1 MEYNGVT
8 ILQFFT
14 QLQKWFVISNGDNLK
29 MREYFHAPWTD
40 TPYAHTSTYAAQLD
54 ERQLECV
61 DFEVDIS
68 DAAKKSSSSAR
79 CRKADSSSQIS

>member
-1 MEYNGVT
+1 
-8 ILQFFT
+8 
-14 QLQKWFVISNGDNLK
+14 

-68 DAAKKSSSSAR
+68 DAAKKIFFVG
-79 CRKADSSSQIS
+79 QM